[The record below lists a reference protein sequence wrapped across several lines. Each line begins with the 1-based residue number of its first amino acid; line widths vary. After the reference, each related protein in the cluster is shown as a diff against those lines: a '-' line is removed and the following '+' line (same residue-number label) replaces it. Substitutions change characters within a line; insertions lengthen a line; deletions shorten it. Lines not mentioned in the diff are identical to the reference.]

1 MRKDEEGRS
10 PLRLKR
16 GDDDDDDEDV
26 FGWDVK
32 KLHDSWCL
40 MRNDDVEDV
49 FRMDVKML
57 LHIFPLQS
65 TATGVLFVAGITEG
79 NAYAL

>member
-1 MRKDEEGRS
+1 MKKRCIGLDVKEPRRS

-16 GDDDDDDEDV
+16 ADDEDV

-32 KLHDSWCL
+32 KLHDSSCL

-49 FRMDVKML
+49 FRMDVKKL

-65 TATGVLFVAGITEG
+65 TATGK
-79 NAYAL
+79 YCS

>member
-1 MRKDEEGRS
+1 MRKDEEDSVGMGVKEGGS
-10 PLRLKR
+10 PLRQKR
-16 GDDDDDDEDV
+16 GDDDDEDV

-32 KLHDSWCL
+32 KLHDSSCL

-49 FRMDVKML
+49 FRMDVKKL

-65 TATGVLFVAGITEG
+65 TATGK
-79 NAYAL
+79 YCS

>member
-16 GDDDDDDEDV
+16 GDDDDEDV

-32 KLHDSWCL
+32 KLHDS
-40 MRNDDVEDV
+40 
-49 FRMDVKML
+49 
-57 LHIFPLQS
+57 
-65 TATGVLFVAGITEG
+65 
-79 NAYAL
+79 

>member
-1 MRKDEEGRS
+1 
-10 PLRLKR
+10 LTLKR
-16 GDDDDDDEDV
+16 GDDDDEDV

-40 MRNDDVEDV
+40 MCNDDVKNV
-49 FRMDVKML
+49 FRMDVKTL

-65 TATGVLFVAGITEG
+65 IATGE
-79 NAYAL
+79 YCS